1 MKCGFEDSGPIH
13 SLHLRLTSD
22 LELPCSGYLRTVAFA
37 QLPRSGYLRTVA
49 FAQQFLLGPTG
60 RVTSLVRVSAIPTA
74 IGT

>member
-22 LELPCSGYLRTVAFA
+22 LE
-37 QLPRSGYLRTVA
+37 LPRSGYLRTVA